1 MMKLILASSVVALL
15 ATGSM
20 SVMAGEKHSADDNC
34 KAMAKKD
41 HVADDKMEAFM
52 KTCVEKHAKK
62 APAVSAAPAAAP
74 APATAAEPAAAP
86 APATASH

>member
-74 APATAAEPAAAP
+74 ATAAEPAAAP